1 MLKKWKIAEEIP
13 KEFQNQFP
21 EISPLVLQMLYN
33 RGLRTQEEFDEFL
46 YPDYSQDL
54 HDPFLFRDMKKAI
67 KRIFKALKKEEKI
80 VIYGDYDTDGVCSVC
95 LLVSVLKYLETE
107 FFNKGLIDIYLPHRE
122 TEGYG
127 LNETSIKEIAK
138 QKTNLIITCDCGISN
153 YQEIELA
160 KKLDIDVIVTDHH
173 CEPSKLPKAFAVI
186 NPKLKSE
193 TYPFKNLAGV
203 GVAFKLAQAL
213 LEATGITKEKEA
225 FKKWL
230 LDLVA
235 LGTVVDVMPLLGE
248 NRTLVKYGL
257 IVLNKTKR
265 KGLQELIKA
274 AGLSLG
280 DNNKQ
285 TEISKQ
291 LDSRNVAFQL
301 GPRLNVAGRLDHS
314 NKAYQLLITE
324 DREEARR
331 IAQEL
336 NETNRKRQKM
346 TEEII
351 EKAKFQIEKDKKI
364 LFVIDPLFL
373 NKDIPKEKSKQAKW
387 LAGTL
392 GLIAGKL
399 KDEFYRPTIAVT
411 KNEEGFIGAGRS
423 IEEFDLYEALKE
435 SKEHFF
441 RFGGHTKAAGF
452 SIRDKKTLFKFKEK
466 IEEIAEKKLADLDF
480 VPSIFIEKEVT
491 LGKINWDFYRDLEKF
506 TPFGQ
511 ENPLPKFLIR
521 NLIVMGLER
530 VGQEEKH
537 LRIIV
542 KEDSKII
549 DQVRKMIGFNL
560 GEEWGGKLKMGDRID
575 VVFELGLTQWNG
587 QEELQMK
594 IKDLNWSR

>member
-54 HDPFLFRDMKKAI
+54 HNPFLFRDMKKAI
-67 KRIFKALKKEEKI
+67 KRIFKALKREEKI
-80 VIYGDYDTDGVCSVC
+80 VIYGDYDTDGVCSVS
-95 LLVSVLKYLETE
+95 LLVSVLKYLKIE

-127 LNETSIKEIAK
+127 LNETSIEEIAK
-138 QKTNLIITCDCGISN
+138 QKTNLIITCDCGVGN

-160 KKLDIDVIVTDHH
+160 KKLGIDVIVTDHH
-173 CEPSKLPKAFAVI
+173 REPSKLPKAFAVI
-186 NPKLKSE
+186 NPKLKDE
-193 TYPFKNLAGV
+193 TYPFKDLAGV
-203 GVAFKLAQAL
+203 GVTFKLAQAL
-213 LEATGITKEKEA
+213 LETTGITKEKEA

-265 KGLQELIKA
+265 KGLQELIKTI
-274 AGLSLG
+274 GLSLG
-280 DNNKQ
+280 DNSKQ
-285 TEISKQ
+285 REISEQ
-291 LDSRNVAFQL
+291 LNSWNIAFQL
-301 GPRLNVAGRLDHS
+301 GPRLNVAGRLDHA
-314 NKAYQLLITE
+314 NKAYRLLITE
-324 DREEARR
+324 NREEAKK

-336 NETNRKRQKM
+336 NETNQERQR
-346 TEEII
+346 II
-351 EKAKFQIEKDKKI
+351 EKIIKETKFQIEKDKKI

-373 NKDIPKEKSKQAKW
+373 DRGIQKEKPSQVKW
-387 LAGTL
+387 LVGIL

-399 KDEFYRPTIAVT
+399 KDEFYRPAIAVT
-411 KNEEGFIGAGRS
+411 KNGGGFIGAGRS

-435 SKEHFF
+435 SGEHFF

-452 SIRDKKTLFKFKEK
+452 SIKDKKGLFKFKEK
-466 IEEIAEKKLADLDF
+466 IEKIAERKLANLDLS
-480 VPSIFIEKEVT
+480 PSIFIEKEVT
-491 LGKINWDFYRDLEKF
+491 LREINWDFCRGLEKF

-521 NLIVMGLER
+521 NLIVVGLER
-530 VGQEEKH
+530 VGQEGKH
-537 LRIIV
+537 LRIMV
-542 KEDSKII
+542 KDHLDII
-549 DQVRKMIGFNL
+549 NQIRKMIGFDL
-560 GEEWGGKLKMGDRID
+560 SQEWGGKLKMGDRID